1 MPGLN
6 RQMWSLLA
14 AFVTLAPNPAP
25 AQPVATSFE
34 ELRQVLKPGQTVLV
48 IDASGHRTR
57 GRVAELPPSPSSLVL
72 LAAKPRTFA
81 EGTVTEIQ
89 ATDSLLNGALIGG
102 GIGMA
107 LATWD
112 YLIDPSEP
120 GNAAIFAVAIAGGT
134 AIGVGIDRAIAGG
147 RVLYRSRQQRHS
159 LRISPFA
166 HRNCQGVLVSV
177 RF

>member
-1 MPGLN
+1 MPVLN
-6 RQMWSLLA
+6 RHLWSVLA
-14 AFVTLAPNPAP
+14 AFVTLAPSSSA
-25 AQPVATSFE
+25 AQPVATFE

-48 IDASGHRTR
+48 IDSSGEQIK
-57 GRVAELPPSPSSLVL
+57 GRVAQLPPSPSSFVL
-72 LAAKPRTFA
+72 LAPKARTFP
-81 EGTVTEIQ
+81 EGTVTEIR
-89 ATDSLLNGALIGG
+89 ATDSLLNGTLIGG

-120 GNAAIFAVAIAGGT
+120 GNAAIFAVAIGGGT
-134 AIGVGIDRAIAGG
+134 AIGAGIDRVIASG
-147 RVLYRSRQQRHS
+147 RVLYRSGPQRPS

-166 HRNCQGVLVSV
+166 HRHCQGVLVSV